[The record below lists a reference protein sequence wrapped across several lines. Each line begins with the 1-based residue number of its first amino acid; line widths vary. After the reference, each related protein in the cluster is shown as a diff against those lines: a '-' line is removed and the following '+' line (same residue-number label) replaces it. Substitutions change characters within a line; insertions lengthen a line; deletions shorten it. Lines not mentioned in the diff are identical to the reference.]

1 MVLRKYIVRNA
12 GKCHF
17 ICLGNSTE
25 HETFL
30 FHIIPM
36 ENSREQ
42 RIIGVTI
49 DNKF

>member
-30 FHIIPM
+30 FHNIPM